1 MQRHFS
7 NEAKSLLTGLL
18 NRDPSKRLGSGSADA
33 SDIMSHAFFRDINW
47 QDLRAKTIAAPYK
60 PVTSGEQDT
69 RNIDKMF
76 TNEKPIETPE
86 QTMPGSAARKANFA

>member
-7 NEAKSLLTGLL
+7 SEARSILTSLL
-18 NRDPSKRLGSGSADA
+18 NRDQNKRLGNGSTDA
-33 SDIMSHAFFRDINW
+33 ADIMSHPFFRDVDW
-47 QDLRAKTIAAPYK
+47 QSLRERKVPAPYK
-60 PVTSGEQDT
+60 PVVQSAHDT

-86 QTMPGSAARKANFA
+86 QTISNTIAKKNQF